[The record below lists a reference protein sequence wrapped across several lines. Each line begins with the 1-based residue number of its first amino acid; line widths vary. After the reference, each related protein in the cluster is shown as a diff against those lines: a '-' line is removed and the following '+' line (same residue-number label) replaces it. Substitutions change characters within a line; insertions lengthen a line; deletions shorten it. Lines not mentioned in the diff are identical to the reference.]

1 MSRTVRAYAITA
13 EAVAREK
20 ERVGGDVDKMDVANV
35 IELDKLE
42 LRDVGPKD
50 VHLRILA
57 VSGEHNVDHAAL
69 ADTINIADARG
80 GRIYPGNSAVGEVL
94 EVGDQVTDFVA
105 GDVVLTH
112 CNGDP

>member
-42 LRDVGPKD
+42 LREMGPQD
-50 VHLRILA
+50 VHVRMLA

-80 GRIYPGNSAVGEVL
+80 GAHLSRQLGPGRGHR
-94 EVGDQVTDFVA
+94 GRRTGHQVQA
-105 GDVVLTH
+105 RRHRHHPLQR
-112 CNGDP
+112 

>member
-1 MSRTVRAYAITA
+1 MGILQAVPGRFGAMSRTVPAYAITA

-42 LRDVGPKD
+42 LREMGPQD
-50 VHLRILA
+50 VHVRMLA

-69 ADTINIADARG
+69 ADTINIADARSEERRVGKECRSG
-80 GRIYPGNSAVGEVL
+80 G
-94 EVGDQVTDFVA
+94 
-105 GDVVLTH
+105 
-112 CNGDP
+112 